1 MCDEFTEADNEALL
15 ARRALNRRD
24 FTIAGASVA
33 ALAVMPGCMA
43 KDQPQAS
50 GSGKAAPALETISQ
64 TVMVDTPDG
73 QADAFWVHPKEGKHP
88 AVLMWPDIAGL
99 RDAFHTMATR
109 LAGAGYAVLAVNQ
122 YYRSAP
128 APVLKDFAEWR
139 SDAGQAKLR
148 PMIAEITPDR
158 TTSDGG
164 AFVAWLDKQ
173 EAVDTAKKVGTVGY
187 CMGGPFTV
195 RTAVAAPDRVGAACS
210 MHGANLVSDDP
221 QSPVK
226 LLGKTKAA
234 YLFAIGQNDDERQPE
249 AKTALKQAA
258 EAAGLHAE
266 VEVYPANHGWCV
278 IDTPVYDHDAAE
290 KAWGRMLATF
300 GTYT

>member
-1 MCDEFTEADNEALL
+1 MCDEFTEAENEAYL
-15 ARRALNRRD
+15 ARKRLNRRD

-33 ALAVMPGCMA
+33 AIAVVPGCMA
-43 KDQPQAS
+43 KDQPKAS
-50 GSGKAAPALETISQ
+50 GSGAASPGLETVSGMV
-64 TVMVDTPDG
+64 TVETPDG
-73 QADAFWVHPKEGKHP
+73 KADAFWVHPKTGKHP

-99 RDAFHTMATR
+99 RPAFHTMATR
-109 LAGAGYAVLAVNQ
+109 LAAAGYAVLAVNQ

-128 APVLKDFAEWR
+128 APVLASFADWR
-139 SDAGQAKLR
+139 TDAGQAKLR
-148 PMIAEITPDR
+148 PMIAAITPDR

-173 EAVDTAKKVGTVGY
+173 PQVDTAKKVGTVGY

-195 RTAVAAPDRVGAACS
+195 RTAVSTPDRVGAACS

-226 LLGKTKAA
+226 LLGKTRAA
-234 YLFAIGQNDDERQPE
+234 YLFAIGQNDDERQPD
-249 AKTALKQAA
+249 AKTALRQAA
-258 EAAGLHAE
+258 DAAHLHAE
-266 VEVYPANHGWCV
+266 IEVYPANHGWCV

-290 KAWGRMLATF
+290 RAWSRMLATYQ
-300 GTYT
+300 TYL